1 MLLILLNSIA
11 VHTVHVLRA
20 AMLAQT
26 RALLPIR
33 TGSPQGPRILLLV
46 NARTDGKTI
55 VSVEVAL
62 ERTGGKVMRV
72 TERVE
77 AEQLVRRWDP
87 EVPVCG
93 SIHEFGVSIQQRDQH
108 AIAPEAAGIQCLQP
122 HPWDKNDSIESIH
135 PDAESREALRGNIQ
149 SL

>member
-1 MLLILLNSIA
+1 M
-11 VHTVHVLRA
+11 
-20 AMLAQT
+20 
-26 RALLPIR
+26 IR
-33 TGSPQGPRILLLV
+33 ENGELFSGRVIHSPSPL
-46 NARTDGKTI
+46 ARTDGKTI